1 MRFDKKTVSL
11 GIMTQA
17 IFKSFRPKAALRT
30 SQKKKKKKKNFPVI
44 NLKNL

>member
-17 IFKSFRPKAALRT
+17 IFKSFRPKAALRK
-30 SQKKKKKKKNFPVI
+30 SQKKKKKKKKFPVI
-44 NLKNL
+44 NLKKL

>member
-17 IFKSFRPKAALRT
+17 IFKSFAPKLMLLNFVDSFERPK
-30 SQKKKKKKKNFPVI
+30 SYDKPEKSYK
-44 NLKNL
+44 